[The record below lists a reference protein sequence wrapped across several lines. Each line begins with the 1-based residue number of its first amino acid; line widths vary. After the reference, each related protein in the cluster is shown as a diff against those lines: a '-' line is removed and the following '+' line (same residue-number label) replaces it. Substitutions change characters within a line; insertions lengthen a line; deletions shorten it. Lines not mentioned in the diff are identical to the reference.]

1 MLPGYLAATF
11 YFIGRIDPFV
21 IFPEKRN
28 GCLVDRKER
37 TEMEGIAG
45 SISTVQSHGRS
56 SHENNFTIIRFIAA
70 VFVFAGHMGDV
81 LLIQP
86 PLFGGIALHELGARM
101 LFMLGGYLITM
112 SWLSDPNPLRYAI
125 RRFFRL
131 WPPFAVCVLLT
142 TFVAGPLLSEYGV
155 QGYFQNNYKMYLL
168 NLRFFI
174 VFYQPGVFL
183 HTPIPNTTNG
193 SFWTMPVE
201 AALYVVTPLLLS
213 ALRVKRKH
221 KSFFIPM
228 AVLTGVAVVFD
239 IVLRVFFHNS
249 RVVLYGTELIS
260 AYHLVVFYIIGIF
273 FTCEEVKKH
282 LNMQIGCIAVSA
294 LFLFQLAA
302 PALQYLLL
310 YMVFPY
316 LIFSLV
322 FAPNPV
328 FSRFGKKIE
337 LSYGIY
343 LYGFFFQ
350 QLTVSILQKLV
361 WDVSYTGVLA
371 MSAVPTVIAAVLS
384 YYLVE
389 KPMLKVGR
397 LLIKKLK
404 NNKVQS

>member
-37 TEMEGIAG
+37 TEMEGIA
-45 SISTVQSHGRS
+45 VQSVQFRAMVDLPTRTILQLFALLRS
-56 SHENNFTIIRFIAA
+56 

-101 LFMLGGYLITM
+101 RFYAGG
-112 SWLSDPNPLRYAI
+112 LSDYHELVIRSKSSALCNPS
-125 RRFFRL
+125 FFQIMA
-131 WPPFAVCVLLT
+131 PFAVCVLLT

-228 AVLTGVAVVFD
+228 AVLTGVAVV
-239 IVLRVFFHNS
+239 V
-249 RVVLYGTELIS
+249 
-260 AYHLVVFYIIGIF
+260 
-273 FTCEEVKKH
+273 
-282 LNMQIGCIAVSA
+282 
-294 LFLFQLAA
+294 
-302 PALQYLLL
+302 
-310 YMVFPY
+310 
-316 LIFSLV
+316 
-322 FAPNPV
+322 
-328 FSRFGKKIE
+328 
-337 LSYGIY
+337 
-343 LYGFFFQ
+343 
-350 QLTVSILQKLV
+350 
-361 WDVSYTGVLA
+361 
-371 MSAVPTVIAAVLS
+371 
-384 YYLVE
+384 
-389 KPMLKVGR
+389 
-397 LLIKKLK
+397 
-404 NNKVQS
+404 